1 MPIRQTQPI
10 CSPRKLAKTCTSID
24 CFVAYAPRNDGETTI
39 MKNKLLLAF
48 AAAASAFLFA
58 GCISISKNIASFSE
72 VEQKTAAHEI
82 RAVQISDCHF
92 SKEKPLFDAV
102 VETINRLNPDVI
114 FMTGDQAVSIEAIKI
129 MEHYL
134 KKLNV
139 PCPKFAINGNWE
151 YSVKTK
157 VFEHFDEYHKALEDS
172 DFKLLKNQG
181 ETLDFDGKK
190 LVLFGLDSLLGG
202 EPSFEGFEPE
212 KNAANVVLGHC
223 PLLFDQMPQI
233 QDIPL
238 LMLSGHTHGGQ
249 VLLFGKAVYFPEG
262 TGKYYSGI
270 YQKGWNTLYVSTG
283 IGNSSLEIRNLTPC
297 IELIT
302 FKFDAENNFID
313 AEFQTIEVE
322 P

>member
-39 MKNKLLLAF
+39 MKNKYFLS
-48 AAAASAFLFA
+48 AAVIICAFLFA

-72 VEQKTAAHEI
+72 VEQKTAANEI

-134 KKLNV
+134 KKIDV

-181 ETLDFDGKK
+181 ETLDFNGKK

-270 YQKGWNTLYVSTG
+270 YQKGRNTLYVSTG

>member
-1 MPIRQTQPI
+1 
-10 CSPRKLAKTCTSID
+10 
-24 CFVAYAPRNDGETTI
+24 

-48 AAAASAFLFA
+48 AAVASAFLFA

-72 VEQKTAAHEI
+72 VEQKTAANEI

-181 ETLDFDGKK
+181 ETLDFNGKK
-190 LVLFGLDSLLGG
+190 LVIFGLDSLLGG
-202 EPSFEGFEPE
+202 APSFEGFDPE

-249 VLLFGKAVYFPEG
+249 VLLLGKAVYFPEG
-262 TGKYYSGI
+262 TGKYYSGV
-270 YQKGWNTLYVSTG
+270 YQKGMNTLYVSTG